1 MKVKLKTGLG
11 YIKNKEGKIIS
22 KFDLPVGEHNFPDDV
37 EVVEV
42 ENREELAKIEVVPE
56 EPSIEEPT
64 PSVDVIQEIENIK
77 KDIQTIKE
85 ALNISDKNV

>member
-22 KFDLPVGEHNFPDDV
+22 KFDLPIGEHNFPDDV

-42 ENREELAKIEVVPE
+42 ESREELAKIEVAPE
-56 EPSIEEPT
+56 EPSFEET
-64 PSVDVIQEIENIK
+64 PSVDIIQEIESIK
-77 KDIQTIKE
+77 KEIRTIKE
-85 ALNISDKNV
+85 ALKL